1 MSPSSR
7 GELLPLPTRDP
18 FGDGELIVT
27 RLESVETG
35 VQIEGR
41 FSLGWIAQ
49 LTPEQLDFAGLLLR
63 HRTNLQRL
71 AAELQIG
78 YNTARSRL
86 DEIVAALD
94 GPPAGTDDRTQILNR
109 LARRE
114 ITPEEASRL
123 LAELNRPET

>member
-1 MSPSSR
+1 MTPPSR
-7 GELLPLPTRDP
+7 RDLLPLPTRDP

-27 RLESVETG
+27 RLESQTG
-35 VQIEGR
+35 VRIEGH
-41 FSLGWIAQ
+41 FSLGWIAR
-49 LTPEQLDFAGLLLR
+49 LTPEQLEFAGLLLR
-63 HRTNLQRL
+63 HRTNLQKL

-86 DEIVAALD
+86 DEVVAALD
-94 GPPAGTDDRTQILNR
+94 GPPPGPDRTQILNR

-123 LAELNRPET
+123 LAEMGGAET

>member
-1 MSPSSR
+1 MSPTR
-7 GELLPLPTRDP
+7 RRDLLPLPTRDP
-18 FGDGELIVT
+18 FGDGELVVT
-27 RLESVETG
+27 RLESAQTG
-35 VQIEGR
+35 IQIEGR
-41 FSLGWIAQ
+41 FSLGWIAR
-49 LTPEQLDFAGLLLR
+49 LTPEQLEFAGLLLR
-63 HRTNLQRL
+63 HRTNLQKL

-94 GPPAGTDDRTQILNR
+94 GPPAGPDRAQILNR

-123 LAELNRPET
+123 LTGAGREDT